1 MYEERFADAI
11 RQITTDCPFQDK
23 HLDVELAMTL
33 DYASRTCACG
43 RDRSDLDP
51 AFSSAFRYLEKHC
64 AFHKIHG
71 AHSVAETD
79 NRFRAKTRDRLV
91 CKSQFAASSREL
103 TFADQ
108 TIARLGAKTIVSFSD
123 GMRTMDLV
131 EGAVLFQIP
140 KGAREGRIKIAAI
153 AAASTGATGIIER
166 HGQFYVKV
174 LVLEGT
180 VRCYLTNRVG
190 ESELMHPGQILITK
204 PDVTALPD
212 PADFDIAR
220 VMKTCLLVRDFPPLL
235 SQRLIESE
243 EQKQSV
249 LIAKGTYIPSNL
261 VIFGRGTLVNL
272 VNPTP
277 APLQKP
283 QTNTGH

>member
-1 MYEERFADAI
+1 MNNRPPSSAPRAERWGRGLLICLLLTAACLNAALLQETRVTQVVKDVKLGPPQAAQRRAAVGESVRDGDAI
-11 RQITTDCPFQDK
+11 STG
-23 HLDVELAMTL
+23 A
-33 DYASRTCACG
+33 AG
-43 RDRSDLDP
+43 RS
-51 AFSSAFRYLEKHC
+51 
-64 AFHKIHG
+64 
-71 AHSVAETD
+71 
-79 NRFRAKTRDRLV
+79 
-91 CKSQFAASSREL
+91 EL

-140 KGAREGRIKIAAI
+140 KGAREARIKTAAI
-153 AAASTGATGIIER
+153 GTASAGATGIIER

-190 ESELMHPGQILITK
+190 ESLLVHPGQILITK

-220 VMKTCLLVRDFPPLL
+220 AMKTCLRVRECQPLPT
-235 SQRLIESE
+235 QRRIESE
-243 EQKQSV
+243 EQKQLN

-261 VIFGRGTLVNL
+261 VILGRGTQVTLVDA
-272 VNPTP
+272 PFATP
-277 APLQKP
+277 SPKPL
-283 QTNTGH
+283 TNTGHQSHAP

>member
-1 MYEERFADAI
+1 MNNRPPSLAHRTESCGRGLLVCLLLTAACLNAAQVQETRVTQVVKDVKLGPPQAAPRRAAVGESVRDGDAI
-11 RQITTDCPFQDK
+11 STG
-23 HLDVELAMTL
+23 A
-33 DYASRTCACG
+33 AG
-43 RDRSDLDP
+43 RS
-51 AFSSAFRYLEKHC
+51 EM
-64 AFHKIHG
+64 
-71 AHSVAETD
+71 
-79 NRFRAKTRDRLV
+79 
-91 CKSQFAASSREL
+91 

-108 TIARLGAKTIVSFSD
+108 TIARLGAKTIVGFSD

-140 KGAREGRIKIAAI
+140 KGAGGLKIKTAAI

-166 HGQFYVKV
+166 HAQFYVKV

-190 ESELMHPGQILITK
+190 ESLLVHPGQILITK

-220 VMKTCLLVRDFPPLL
+220 VMKTCLLIRDFPPLL

-243 EQKQSV
+243 EQKQSE
-249 LIAKGTYIPSNL
+249 LTAKGTYIPSNL
-261 VIFGRGTLVNL
+261 VIFGRGTLVTV

-277 APLQKP
+277 APPKKP